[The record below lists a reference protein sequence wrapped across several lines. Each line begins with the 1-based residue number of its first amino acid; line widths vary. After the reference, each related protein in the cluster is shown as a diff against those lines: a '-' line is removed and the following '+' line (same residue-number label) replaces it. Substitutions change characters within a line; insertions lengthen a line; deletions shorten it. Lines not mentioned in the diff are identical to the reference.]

1 MPRASSPISR
11 DGSAVAEPAARFLLN
26 DNTRWKPPAA
36 IGAAERS
43 RTMRP
48 FRILAAGAVAL
59 ALAVAPRFA
68 RGQEAA
74 APVFGETV
82 EVRVVNLEVVVTDRG
97 GLPVTGLEARD
108 FELFVD
114 GAEVPIGFFTEVR
127 GGTAVGPAAAEE
139 EPVVPGAP
147 ALAPGEPVGTS
158 YLVFIDELFAIQ
170 RDRNQVLSRLRDDLG
185 RLGPE
190 DRMAIVAFDG
200 RKLSMLS
207 SWTGSAAALDRAL
220 RDGMARPTFG
230 LQRMAEM
237 RNLQNDQRIFRESR
251 TATGGWPRTRLE
263 AYELAY
269 AQRLQSHMQGVTF
282 AAVGALRSFAE
293 PPGRKVM
300 LLLSG
305 GWPEDA
311 AEYAVG
317 EPLVVV
323 DPSAG
328 LARGEEIWA
337 PVLATAN
344 QLGYTLYPVD
354 VPGLAGPEIDASVA
368 EAPSD
373 VPTGYSYFREQSV
386 HRTLRQL
393 AGETGGRAL
402 VNAERLDALAAVAAD
417 TRSYYWLGFSPA
429 WRGDDRGHEVELKV
443 RREGLRVRNRSG
455 YVDFSRSREV
465 SLRVESGLLLGE
477 APGTEPLE
485 LEVGKPR
492 PSGFGR
498 MKVSF
503 TLTLRP
509 EQLLLLPG
517 GDGIPAATVE
527 LRVAALD
534 ERGGRSEVPVVPV
547 TLRGTPAGSA
557 GPWRYES
564 ELELRKLGHRILV
577 AVHDPATGRLFAAG
591 REISP

>member
-1 MPRASSPISR
+1 MRA
-11 DGSAVAEPAARFLLN
+11 VQ
-26 DNTRWKPPAA
+26 
-36 IGAAERS
+36 
-43 RTMRP
+43 
-48 FRILAAGAVAL
+48 ILAAGALSL
-59 ALAVAPRFA
+59 ALAIAPRPLH
-68 RGQEAA
+68 GQEPT

-97 GLPVTGLEARD
+97 GLPVTGLEASD
-108 FELFVD
+108 FRLLVD

-127 GGTAVGPAAAEE
+127 GGTAVASEGVAEE
-139 EPVVPGAP
+139 PLVPGAP

-200 RKLSMLS
+200 RGLTMLS
-207 SWTGSAAALDRAL
+207 SWSGSAAALDKAL
-220 RDGMARPTFG
+220 RDAMARPTFG
-230 LQRMAEM
+230 LQRMAEL
-237 RNLQNDQRIFRESR
+237 RNLQNDQRVFRESGTR
-251 TATGGWPRTRLE
+251 TGGWPRTRLE

-269 AQRLQSHMQGVTF
+269 AQRLQSHVQGVAF

-317 EPLVVV
+317 EPLVVA

-328 LARGEEIWA
+328 LERRQEIYA
-337 PVLATAN
+337 PLLATAN

-354 VPGLAGPEIDASVA
+354 VPGLAGPESDASIA
-368 EAPSD
+368 EAPSEL
-373 VPTGYSYFREQSV
+373 PAGTSYFREYSV
-386 HRTLRQL
+386 QQTLREM
-393 AGETGGRAL
+393 ARETGGRAL
-402 VNAERLDALAAVAAD
+402 VNAERLDALAAVASD
-417 TRSYYWLGFSPA
+417 TRSYYWLGFTPT
-429 WRGDDRGHEVELKV
+429 WRGDDRGHAVELEV

-477 APGTEPLE
+477 APGAEALE

-492 PSGFGR
+492 ASGLGR
-498 MKVSF
+498 MKVPF
-503 TLTLRP
+503 TVTLRP

-517 GDGIPAATVE
+517 GDGIPVATVE

-547 TLRGTPAGSA
+547 TVRAVPSGSA
-557 GPWRYES
+557 GPWRYAS
-564 ELELRKLGHRILV
+564 ELELRKLDHRLLV

>member
-1 MPRASSPISR
+1 MRAIQ
-11 DGSAVAEPAARFLLN
+11 
-26 DNTRWKPPAA
+26 
-36 IGAAERS
+36 
-43 RTMRP
+43 
-48 FRILAAGAVAL
+48 ILAAGALSL
-59 ALAVAPRFA
+59 ALAVAPRPVH
-68 RGQEAA
+68 GQEATP
-74 APVFGETV
+74 PVFGETV

-97 GLPVTGLEARD
+97 GLPVTGLEASD
-108 FELFVD
+108 FRLLVD

-127 GGTAVGPAAAEE
+127 GGTAVAPEAVAEE
-139 EPVVPGAP
+139 PAVPGAP

-158 YLVFIDELFAIQ
+158 YLVFIDELFAVQ

-200 RKLSMLS
+200 RKLTMLS
-207 SWTGSAAALDRAL
+207 SWSGSAAGLDKAL
-220 RDGMARPTFG
+220 RDAMARPTYG
-230 LQRMAEM
+230 LQRMAEL
-237 RNLQNDQRIFRESR
+237 RNLQNDQRIFREGVRPS
-251 TATGGWPRTRLE
+251 AWPKSRLE

-269 AQRLQSHMQGVTF
+269 AQRLQSHMQSAAF
-282 AAVGALRSFAE
+282 AMVGALRSFAE

-317 EPLVVV
+317 EPLLVD

-328 LARGEEIWA
+328 LVRGSEIYA

-354 VPGLAGPEIDASVA
+354 VPGLAGPEIDASIA
-368 EAPSD
+368 EAPSQ
-373 VPTGYSYFREQSV
+373 VPAGYAYFREHSV
-386 HRTLRQL
+386 HQTLREM
-393 AGETGGRAL
+393 ARETGGRPL
-402 VNAERLDALAAVAAD
+402 VNAERLDALGAVAAD
-417 TRSYYWLGFSPA
+417 TRSYYWLGFTPA
-429 WRGDDRGHEVELKV
+429 WRGDDRGHEVELEV
-443 RREGLRVRNRSG
+443 RREGLRVRSRSG

-477 APGTEPLE
+477 APGAEPLE

-492 PSGFGR
+492 ASGFGR
-498 MKVSF
+498 MKVPF

-509 EQLLLLPG
+509 EQLFLLPG
-517 GDGIPAATVE
+517 GDGVPAATVE

-547 TLRGTPAGSA
+547 TLR
-557 GPWRYES
+557 
-564 ELELRKLGHRILV
+564 
-577 AVHDPATGRLFAAG
+577 
-591 REISP
+591 